1 MKNSV
6 KKIFLL
12 LTAVII
18 LCALCVGV
26 FSAGAENDD
35 PAYSYVPEIAENE
48 DSTLDLWFEHS
59 FKKVL
64 THDTTP
70 SDMDTYS
77 VYMAKNE
84 IVLLFNGKE
93 KIKVGP
99 KSLISQKVVPPK
111 KKKKK
116 KKQ

>member
-12 LTAVII
+12 LTAAII

-70 SDMDTYS
+70 S
-77 VYMAKNE
+77 
-84 IVLLFNGKE
+84 
-93 KIKVGP
+93 
-99 KSLISQKVVPPK
+99 
-111 KKKKK
+111 
-116 KKQ
+116 